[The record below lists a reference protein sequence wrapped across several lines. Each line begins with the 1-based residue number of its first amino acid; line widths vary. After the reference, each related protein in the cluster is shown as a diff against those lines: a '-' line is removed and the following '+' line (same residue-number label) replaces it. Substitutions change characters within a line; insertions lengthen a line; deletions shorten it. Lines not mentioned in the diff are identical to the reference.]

1 MVTVLVMAICWLG
14 EIVPVM
20 EIMSPEAAATRAAS
34 SSVALLAV
42 WVVCPEAEQKAEPKA
57 STQNHGQ
64 DREAGGDEIYFVN
77 RRRI

>member
-1 MVTVLVMAICWLG
+1 MLMTICWLG

-20 EIMSPEAAATRAAS
+20 EIMSPEAAAARAAS

-42 WVVCPEAEQKAEPKA
+42 WVACPKAEQKAEPKV

-64 DREAGGDEIYFVN
+64 AREACGAEINFVE
-77 RRRI
+77 RLRM